1 MPFQSRYVITENIE
15 RFETL
20 LRDGSLDRR
29 QIRTVETLLAQARA
43 ELAAFDARRQ
53 ADGTADRPRPTVAPM
68 TWLSA
73 LLT

>member
-20 LRDGSLDRR
+20 LRDGWLDRR

-43 ELAAFDARRQ
+43 DLAAFDARHQ
-53 ADGTADRPRPTVAPM
+53 PDETADPARPTILPM

-73 LLT
+73 LAT